1 MVTGRL
7 RLIAPALTLTT
18 LIGCADAP
26 SVATDASTSSVGPSS
41 AGEAAGSESDDASTT
56 EHVSD
61 ASTTDGD
68 ESAAEASTSPASGTS
83 GGGPVDCPT
92 PGPGIGAPLVEC
104 VSGVVAD
111 GSSITIVGSGFGAN
125 GPEVV
130 MFDDFEGGS
139 IGEPIATGAGSATV
153 GEWTGLNSGIPRYG
167 DAYAVSGAMAF
178 EADFTENSE
187 QQAFAD
193 LPDGTNEIF
202 YSWWQYVPLG
212 HNYPGE
218 GNVDQLNWKVVWLL
232 GNDAYAGG
240 TADDDLLLAFLGDG
254 AAPTAVFGGNCSV
267 YTEGAIWP
275 EIHTVKGEWKRLWVW
290 DRGRTD
296 ATGGVKI
303 WELRD
308 SGIVQHVDEA
318 DVPTL
323 PTNCG
328 ADPRQWDSVSFNGYG
343 RLTPAPANAYLDD
356 FYVAV
361 GPRAQAR
368 VEIGNAETYAGS
380 TKITM
385 TTPVEWSDGS
395 ITTTVRAGAF
405 ESGEQA
411 YVHVFDGDGRPSEIG
426 FAVTFE

>member
-1 MVTGRL
+1 MVS
-7 RLIAPALTLTT
+7 TL
-18 LIGCADAP
+18 LDSGGCADAP
-26 SVATDASTSSVGPSS
+26 ADATGSSAGPSSDGALEGSDTAPATTSDESGASTSD
-41 AGEAAGSESDDASTT
+41 GED
-56 EHVSD
+56 
-61 ASTTDGD
+61 
-68 ESAAEASTSPASGTS
+68 SAAEASTHAGDGSS
-83 GGGPVDCPT
+83 GGGPADCPM

-104 VSGVVAD
+104 VSGAVAD
-111 GSSITIVGSGFGAN
+111 GSAITIVGSGFGAS

-130 MFDDFEGGS
+130 VFDDFERGS
-139 IGEPIATGAGSATV
+139 VGEPIATGAGSATV
-153 GEWTGLNSGIPRYG
+153 GEWSGLNTGIPRYG
-167 DAYAVSGAMAF
+167 DAYVVSGSMAF
-178 EADFTENSE
+178 AADFTVDSE

-218 GNVDQLNWKVVWLL
+218 GSVDQLNWKVIWLL

-267 YTEGAIWP
+267 YTDGSIWP
-275 EIHTVKGEWKRLWVW
+275 EIQTTKGEWKRLWVW

-296 ATGGVKI
+296 ATGAVKI

-308 SGIVQHVDEA
+308 SGVVQHVDEA
-318 DVPTL
+318 NVPTL

-328 ADPRQWDSVSFNGYG
+328 ADPREWETVSFNGYG
-343 RLTPAPANAYLDD
+343 RLTPAPASAYLDD

-361 GPRAQAR
+361 GPQAQAR
-368 VEIGNAETYAGS
+368 VEIGNAETYAAS
-380 TKITM
+380 TKVTI
-385 TTPVEWSDGS
+385 TTPVAWSDGS

-405 ESGEQA
+405 APGEQA
-411 YVHVFDGDGRPSEIG
+411 YVHVFDGEGRPSATG